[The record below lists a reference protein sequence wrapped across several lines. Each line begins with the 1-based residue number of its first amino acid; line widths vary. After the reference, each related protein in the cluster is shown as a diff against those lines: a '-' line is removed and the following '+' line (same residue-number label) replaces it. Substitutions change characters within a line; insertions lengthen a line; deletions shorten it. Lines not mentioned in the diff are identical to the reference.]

1 MIRLE
6 KVNKYFNRH
15 KANQIHVI
23 DNTSLELPESG
34 IVTLLGASGSG
45 KTTLLNAI
53 GGLDRIN
60 SGSIFVDG
68 QRITRRRSGRIDTIR
83 NANIGYI
90 FQNFNLMD
98 DQTVFDNVAVAL
110 RMVGIRN
117 REIIRKRV
125 HYCLEAVGI
134 YAQRNKNAGALSGGQ
149 RVFSF
154 IPSQFRR
161 R

>member
-53 GGLDRIN
+53 GGLDRVN

-98 DQTVFDNVAVAL
+98 VRRTAPESSHRPGHRQESEDY
-110 RMVGIRN
+110 
-117 REIIRKRV
+117 
-125 HYCLEAVGI
+125 H
-134 YAQRNKNAGALSGGQ
+134 
-149 RVFSF
+149 
-154 IPSQFRR
+154 RR
-161 R
+161 RAHRKSGQQQYA